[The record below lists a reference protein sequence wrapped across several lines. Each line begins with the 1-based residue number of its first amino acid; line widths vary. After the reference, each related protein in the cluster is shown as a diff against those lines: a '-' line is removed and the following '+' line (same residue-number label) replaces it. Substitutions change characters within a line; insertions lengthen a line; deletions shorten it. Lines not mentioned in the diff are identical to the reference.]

1 VYCWG
6 ADLKGIFMKA
16 KFEIVDDWIKVPV
29 DLKVYPLQSIHS
41 SGYAF
46 MDRAHVRLEEEKKD
60 LVAVWLKPKNDAQD
74 LQKLALEFSD
84 ELLNYAHYFS
94 SLKVNAENMKILLQR
109 ALFSASPSVVKEAE
123 EKEIEN
129 LIKELEAEEK
139 QAAPKVKAVSKAK
152 K

>member
-1 VYCWG
+1 
-6 ADLKGIFMKA
+6 M
-16 KFEIVDDWIKVPV
+16 KFEKQDDWIKVPV
-29 DLKVYPLQSIHS
+29 DLKVYPLQSVHS

-60 LVAVWLKPKNDAQD
+60 LVAVWLKPKNDKQD

-94 SLKVNAENMKILLQR
+94 SLKINAENMKILLQR
-109 ALFSASPSVVKEAE
+109 ALFSASPSIVKEAE
-123 EKEIEN
+123 DKEIEN

-139 QAAPKVKAVSKAK
+139 QGTPKAKAVPKSQK
-152 K
+152 

>member
-1 VYCWG
+1 
-6 ADLKGIFMKA
+6 MKS
-16 KFEIVDDWIKVPV
+16 KFEKADDWIKVPV

-60 LVAVWLKPKNDAQD
+60 VVAVWLKPKNEAQD

-94 SLKVNAENMKILLQR
+94 SLKANAENMKILLQR
-109 ALFSASPSVVKEAE
+109 ALFSASPSIVKEAE

-139 QAAPKVKAVSKAK
+139 QGNSEGKNSA
-152 K
+152 

>member
-1 VYCWG
+1 MV
-6 ADLKGIFMKA
+6 A
-16 KFEIVDDWIKVPV
+16 KFEKVDDWIKVPV
-29 DLKVYPLQSIHS
+29 DLRVYPLQSVHS

-60 LVAVWLKPKNDAQD
+60 LVAVWLKPKNDTQD

-94 SLKVNAENMKILLQR
+94 SLKINAENMKILLQR
-109 ALFSASPSVVKEAE
+109 ALFSASPSIVKEAE
-123 EKEIEN
+123 DKEIEN

-139 QAAPKVKAVSKAK
+139 QAVPKAK
-152 K
+152 KASKTKK

>member
-1 VYCWG
+1 MAV
-6 ADLKGIFMKA
+6 
-16 KFEIVDDWIKVPV
+16 KFEKEDGWIKVPV
-29 DLKVYPLQSIHS
+29 NLKVYPLQSIHS

-60 LVAVWLKPKNDAQD
+60 HIAVWLKPKNQNQD

-94 SLKVNAENMKILLQR
+94 SLKTNAENMKMLLQR
-109 ALFSASPSVVKEAE
+109 ALFSASPSIVKEAE

-139 QAAPKVKAVSKAK
+139 QGTPKAK
-152 K
+152 TVPKSQK

>member
-1 VYCWG
+1 
-6 ADLKGIFMKA
+6 MEA
-16 KFEIVDDWIKVPV
+16 KFEKVDDWVKVPV
-29 DLKVYPLQSIHS
+29 NLKVYPLQSVHS

-60 LVAVWLKPKNDAQD
+60 MVAVWLKPKNGAQD

-94 SLKVNAENMKILLQR
+94 SLKANAENMKVLLQR
-109 ALFSASPSVVKEAE
+109 ALFSASPSIVKEAE

-139 QAAPKVKAVSKAK
+139 QGATKAKAAPKPQK
-152 K
+152 